1 MTGRQARLP
10 LPRFLVLSRPEN
22 VPHKLTRQDIAG
34 SFARF
39 IASVVVV
46 VSTWSCLTLLGIK
59 PIGKPPI
66 AALVAALVFVLGWA
80 IFGLRQ
86 DLRGKRG
93 VGWPGALVT
102 AVASTTASLV
112 ASALA
117 GGH

>member
-1 MTGRQARLP
+1 MTRRRARLP
-10 LPRFLVLSRPEN
+10 LLRFRVLSRQEH

-39 IASVVVV
+39 LASVIVVV
-46 VSTWSCLTLLGIK
+46 TIWSCLTLLGIK
-59 PIGKPPI
+59 PIGKPAI

-86 DLRGKRG
+86 ELKGERGI
-93 VGWPGALVT
+93 GWPGALVT
-102 AVASTTASLV
+102 AVAATSASFV

>member
-1 MTGRQARLP
+1 L
-10 LPRFLVLSRPEN
+10 LVLSREEH
-22 VPHKLTRQDIAG
+22 VPHKLTRQDIAR

-39 IASVVVV
+39 IASVIVVV
-46 VSTWSCLTLLGIK
+46 ITWSCLTLLGIK

-66 AALVAALVFVLGWA
+66 VALVAALVFVLGWA

-86 DLRGKRG
+86 DLKGERGI
-93 VGWPGALVT
+93 GWPGAFVT
-102 AVASTTASLV
+102 AAAATTASLV